1 MQRKKMLIA
10 VLALA
15 LCIGL
20 VFASY
25 TFFMS
30 TVNVTVAEPFK
41 FGINYVGWEESDAVG
56 DPMGYSYYSQA
67 SPFTCSVLLRAGES
81 SHGNPD
87 VPEAIRDLMP
97 ILTVGGTPAEGPAP
111 WPGLH
116 TFNSMMVANEAVLD
130 IDVTFTVSGQTADVY
145 MVTWEGTTVSVLNG
159 YTVTVPGEGFIM
171 RGIGVVAEGDAVPD
185 AYTFT
190 VVVSRG

>member
-1 MQRKKMLIA
+1 MNKKISIA
-10 VLALA
+10 VLASA
-15 LCIGL
+15 LCVSV

-25 TFFMS
+25 NFFNA
-30 TVNVTVAEPFK
+30 TVNVNVQEPFT

-56 DPMGYSYYSQA
+56 SPMGYSYYSQA
-67 SPFTCSVLLRAGES
+67 TPFECSVLLRAGES

-87 VPEAIRDLMP
+87 VPEAIRDEMP
-97 ILTVGGTPAEGPAP
+97 ILTVGGVPAEGPAP

-130 IDVTFTVSGQTADVY
+130 IDVTFTVYGETADVY
-145 MVTWEGTTVSVLNG
+145 MVTWEGTTVSALNG

-185 AYTFT
+185 PYAFT